1 MRSNHRIAP
10 SRSDNLYV
18 LMVKTIKINT
28 SDPPPK
34 GRALREFGFHQAHTH
49 KQQIDDMCGIESRM
63 NDDVKK

>member
-1 MRSNHRIAP
+1 
-10 SRSDNLYV
+10 
-18 LMVKTIKINT
+18 MVKTIKINT